1 MHIKRQEP
9 EKQGFNFLVQTFA
22 VDFVP
27 RKVFPELV
35 LFTISVMPMN
45 LLGEFASADIDGHR
59 SIVES
64 VDSRYIPK
72 IFTCQLLQVLWHS
85 RPQLAIPPNDAIL
98 LRRNLKTRDAY
109 DAMDL
114 LTKG

>member
-1 MHIKRQEP
+1 MHIKRKEP

-27 RKVFPELV
+27 SKVLPELV

-59 SIVES
+59 SI
-64 VDSRYIPK
+64 
-72 IFTCQLLQVLWHS
+72 IFTASFC
-85 RPQLAIPPNDAIL
+85 ADAEVAHA
-98 LRRNLKTRDAY
+98 RMVRTRA
-109 DAMDL
+109 AAFFIGWLSM
-114 LTKG
+114 